1 VTTVLSAQGAQY
13 FGLNPGHFT
22 IRDRGDLVALGLFV
36 VIGTVISTLN
46 ETWRR
51 GAVRLTEQAKLLEI
65 SDDAICEMDPDLRL
79 TSWNA
84 AAERMYGYTA
94 TEAVGKR
101 SFELLG
107 SKVSPEQRVAFVKR
121 VEEGEVL
128 RTEAELRRKDG
139 SPVWSDVTA
148 TAKRNADGTV
158 ARFVSITRDITR
170 AQASG
175 RTVPPGGRVGTG
187 RDDHGG
193 PARNDRDG

>member
-1 VTTVLSAQGAQY
+1 
-13 FGLNPGHFT
+13 
-22 IRDRGDLVALGLFV
+22 
-36 VIGTVISTLN
+36 
-46 ETWRR
+46 
-51 GAVRLTEQAKLLEI
+51 
-65 SDDAICEMDPDLRL
+65 
-79 TSWNA
+79 
-84 AAERMYGYTA
+84 MYGYTA
-94 TEAVGKR
+94 TEAVGSR

-148 TAKRNADGTV
+148 TAKRNADGTL
-158 ARFVSITRDITR
+158 ARFLSITRDITR

-175 RTVPPGGRVGTG
+175 RTVPPGGRGGTG

-193 PARNDRDG
+193 PARITLSANSSLAGPAPRLSGSQSSCWCHCDSAPVTRTTADTFSRMRTSVPREEGAIYTRSGRTGRGPGRDWAESTRDG